1 MIWSRFQCCWNK
13 NEIPDVFLKLL
24 PFYQGVVELDVKIAV
39 IGQSMSGKSS
49 LINNLLGQ
57 DVATVSATEKSDEGV
72 EMFVAP
78 KNENVKL
85 FEIPAITGLELTRD
99 NFFEKANFDSDKYDF
114 IVFVTKQALN
124 SDDYFLVKEIQGR
137 HIPITILHTNTYVAL
152 PTNGGEDVEAFL
164 EQKRTSFTSK
174 LRKAGVDAAAIPVY
188 FVENTQIH
196 EFELK
201 QSTNHVLNMLPE
213 EKKQMLQ
220 SALDDNLLIE
230 VR

>member
-1 MIWSRFQCCWNK
+1 
-13 NEIPDVFLKLL
+13 
-24 PFYQGVVELDVKIAV
+24 
-39 IGQSMSGKSS
+39 MSGKSS

-57 DVATVSATEKSDEGV
+57 EVATVSGTEKSDERV

-78 KNENVKL
+78 KNKHVKL
-85 FEIPAITGLELTRD
+85 FETPAITGLELTRD
-99 NFFEKANFDSDKYDF
+99 NFFEKTNFNSDKYDF

-137 HIPITILHTNTYVAL
+137 QIPMTILHTNTYVAL
-152 PTNGGEDVEAFL
+152 QTNGGEDVEAFL
-164 EQKRTSFTSK
+164 DQKRTSFTSR
-174 LRKAGVDAAAIPVY
+174 LRRAGVDAAAIPVY

-196 EFELK
+196 EFEMK
-201 QSTNHVLNMLPE
+201 QSINNVLDMLPE

-220 SALDDNLLIE
+220 IALNDNLLTE

>member
-1 MIWSRFQCCWNK
+1 M
-13 NEIPDVFLKLL
+13 
-24 PFYQGVVELDVKIAV
+24 KIAV

-57 DVATVSATEKSDEGV
+57 EVATVSGTEKSDERV

-78 KNENVKL
+78 KNKHVKL

-99 NFFEKANFDSDKYDF
+99 NFFEKSNFDSNKYDF
-114 IVFVTKQALN
+114 IVFLTKQVLN
-124 SDDYFLVKEIQGR
+124 SDDYFLVKEIQQR
-137 HIPITILHTNTYVAL
+137 HIPMIILRTNTYVAL

-164 EQKRTSFTSK
+164 EQKRTSFTSR
-174 LRKAGVDAAAIPVY
+174 LRRAGVDAAAIPVY
-188 FVENTQIH
+188 FVKNTQIH

-201 QSTNHVLNMLPE
+201 QSIISVLDMLPE

-220 SALDDNLLIE
+220 IALNDNLLTE

>member
-1 MIWSRFQCCWNK
+1 M
-13 NEIPDVFLKLL
+13 
-24 PFYQGVVELDVKIAV
+24 KIAV

-57 DVATVSATEKSDEGV
+57 EVATVSATDKSEEEV
-72 EMFVAP
+72 EIFVAP
-78 KNENVKL
+78 RNENVKF
-85 FEIPAITGLELTRD
+85 FEIPAITGLGLTRD
-99 NFFEKANFDSDKYDF
+99 NFFEKANFDSYKYDF
-114 IVFVTKQALN
+114 VVLLTKQALN

-137 HIPITILHTNTYVAL
+137 QIPMTILHTNTYVAL

-164 EQKRTSFTSK
+164 KKKRTSFTSRLK
-174 LRKAGVDAAAIPVY
+174 KAGVDAAKIPIY

-201 QSTNHVLNMLPE
+201 QSINNVLHMLPE

-220 SALDDNLLIE
+220 IALNDNLLTE
-230 VR
+230 VRKCLSHLRLISRSGISP

>member
-1 MIWSRFQCCWNK
+1 MKFQTFSK
-13 NEIPDVFLKLL
+13 QL

-39 IGQSMSGKSS
+39 IGQSMSGKSF

-57 DVATVSATEKSDEGV
+57 DVATVSATENSEEEV
-72 EMFVAP
+72 EIFVAP
-78 KNENVKL
+78 KNENVKF
-85 FEIPAITGLELTRD
+85 FEIPAITGLGLTRD
-99 NFFEKANFDSDKYDF
+99 NFFEKSNFESNKYDF
-114 IVFVTKQALN
+114 IVFLTKQALN

-137 HIPITILHTNTYVAL
+137 QIPMTIVHTNTYVAL
-152 PTNGGEDVEAFL
+152 ETNNGEDVEAFL
-164 EQKRTSFTSK
+164 DQKRTSVTSK
-174 LRKAGVDAAAIPVY
+174 LRRAGVDAAAIPVY

-201 QSTNHVLNMLPE
+201 QSINNILDMLAE

-220 SALDDNLLIE
+220 SALDDNWLIE